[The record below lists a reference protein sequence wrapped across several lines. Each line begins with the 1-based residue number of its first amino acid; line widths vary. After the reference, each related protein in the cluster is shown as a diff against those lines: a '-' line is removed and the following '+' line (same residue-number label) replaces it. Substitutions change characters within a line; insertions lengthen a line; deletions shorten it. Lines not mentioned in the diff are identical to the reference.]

1 MLILLRRRVA
11 ELDDGTVVHL
21 STRDPVAPIDL
32 PVWCDMTG
40 HDYLGVVAADPPTY
54 AVRVTSTPTPTDD
67 RRPWHR
73 IEPERDPGA

>member
-1 MLILLRRRVA
+1 
-11 ELDDGTVVHL
+11 
-21 STRDPVAPIDL
+21 
-32 PVWCDMTG
+32 MTG